1 MEPYWDSIKRI
12 IIESDIVLEVLD
24 ARLVELSRNE
34 EVENLIKEI
43 KRPFIFVINKI
54 DLVSKESLR
63 KQIEKLKK
71 QGEIVSVSSKNKS
84 SVKALKAKIN
94 QVFQK
99 HGKRDASEKFIGK
112 PTPEYKEAKGD
123 IVVGVLG
130 YPNVGKSSVINLLA
144 QKKKVKVSTKAGTT
158 HGINWIKASDEI
170 KLIDSPGVIPLQ
182 KDNDVMYGLI
192 GAKDTDRL
200 KDPEFVA
207 EAIIKIFMKNNRKR
221 FESLYDLKIKN
232 KDYESVIE
240 QLGRKKSFLLKGNKV
255 DENRTVVLIVKDW
268 QQGRLRL

>member
-12 IIESDIVLEVLD
+12 IVESDIVLEVLD

-43 KRPFIFVINKI
+43 KKPVIFVINKS
-54 DLVSKESLR
+54 DLVSREDLR
-63 KQIEKLKK
+63 KQIEKLKEK
-71 QGEIVSVSSKNKS
+71 GEVVSVSFKNKLS
-84 SVKALKAKIN
+84 AKILTAKIN

-99 HGKRDASEKFIGK
+99 HGKRAGEKLMGK
-112 PTPEYKEAKGD
+112 PTPEYREAKGD

-144 QKKKVKVSTKAGTT
+144 HKKKVKVSTKSGTT
-158 HGINWIKASDEI
+158 HGIHWIRANDEI
-170 KLIDSPGVIPLQ
+170 KLIDSPGVIPLK
-182 KDNDVMYGLI
+182 KDDEIKYGLI

-200 KDPEFVA
+200 KNPESVA
-207 EAIIKIFMKNNRKR
+207 GAIIKMFMKNNKKR
-221 FESLYDLKIKN
+221 FESLYGLQIEK

-240 QLGRKKSFLLKGNKV
+240 QLGRKKNFLLKGNKV
-255 DENRTVVLIVKDW
+255 DENRTVVLIIKDW
-268 QQGRLRL
+268 QQGLLRL